1 MNFHPSLTLPVVKE
15 EGSPLFDCQIAS
27 CGKHMN
33 STTFGEKPMKSLVS
47 AIERFFC
54 DEEGATAVEYGVM
67 VALVAA
73 AIVVIV
79 YFVGLQVKEAF
90 NKVCTSVANLVGGAC
105 S

>member
-1 MNFHPSLTLPVVKE
+1 
-15 EGSPLFDCQIAS
+15 
-27 CGKHMN
+27 
-33 STTFGEKPMKSLVS
+33 MKSLVS
-47 AIERFFC
+47 AVELFLR

-79 YFVGLQVKEAF
+79 FFVGLQVKEAF

>member
-1 MNFHPSLTLPVVKE
+1 MN
-15 EGSPLFDCQIAS
+15 
-27 CGKHMN
+27 
-33 STTFGEKPMKSLVS
+33 SLVS
-47 AIERFFC
+47 AIKVLLR
-54 DEEGATAVEYGVM
+54 DEKGATAVEYGVM

-90 NKVCTSVANLVGGAC
+90 NRVCTAIANLVGGAC

>member
-1 MNFHPSLTLPVVKE
+1 
-15 EGSPLFDCQIAS
+15 
-27 CGKHMN
+27 MN
-33 STTFGEKPMKSLVS
+33 SLIS
-47 AIERFFC
+47 AIGAFFY

-90 NKVCTSVANLVGGAC
+90 NKVCTSLANLVGGAC